1 MRYIYLGEMVNAMGT
16 LEALEALQLG
26 QSMLDKAGLSA
37 DGWTVQFDHPKFR
50 YSRHASCNY
59 DKREIHVSAFD
70 IYGADDQ
77 FFHNAMCHEM
87 AHAVLSS
94 RHGHN
99 DEWLQQALDFGM
111 TRNWQSKIASAYSK
125 PLHVARIPRWYAN
138 TEMVKLSSRKFAAP
152 NFNKLR
158 PHEVLL
164 PNGKIA
170 VFRGVSSYAE
180 DEFKEPLGYFEAE
193 DKTMYRTDFTS
204 FFALNV
210 DWKVQTRIP
219 GFPEF
224 VGKKTTESS
233 YG

>member
-1 MRYIYLGEMVNAMGT
+1 MGT
-16 LEALEALQLG
+16 IGALEALQLG
-26 QSMLDKAGLSA
+26 QSMLDEVGLST

-50 YSRHASCNY
+50 YSRHASCHY

-94 RHGHN
+94 SHGHN
-99 DEWLQQALDFGM
+99 DEWLRKAHDFGM
-111 TRNWQSKIASAYSK
+111 TPNWQTKIASAYSK
-125 PLHVARIPRWYAN
+125 PLRVVRIPRWYAN
-138 TEMVKLSSRKFAAP
+138 AEMVKVSSRKFSAP
-152 NFNKLR
+152 NFGKG
-158 PHEVLL
+158 EYQVLL
-164 PNGKIA
+164 PNGKTA
-170 VFRGVSSYAE
+170 TFRGVSSYAE
-180 DEFKEPLGYFEAE
+180 DEFKEPLGYFEAP
-193 DKTMYRTDFTS
+193 DGSMYRTDFTS

-210 DWKVQTRIP
+210 DWKVKTTIP
-219 GFPEF
+219 DFPEF